1 MPTVERINIDLLGI
15 GQAIYNKKLA
25 VPFYQRSFA
34 WEDKHILD
42 LFYDTLNAID
52 TGESEYFLGTI
63 VTTKNDTSRPEVSD
77 GQQRLAT
84 VIILLSAIRDYFLN
98 SATEKNKVRANNV
111 TFKYLYS
118 QDLSTL
124 DTIPKLRLNDAD
136 NEFFLKRVLSTPDS
150 ADRAIKPS
158 KESHKKIVQAC
169 VLAKDFVAGLAA
181 QSAKPEERL
190 SSLVTYIHDSLKVI
204 WVSVP
209 DDANAFVIF
218 ETLNDRGLVLAIS
231 DLLKNYLFGIS
242 RDRITEV
249 QQRWI
254 QMVSTLEAID
264 NEEIIVTYIRHFWS
278 SKYGSTREKDLY
290 NQIKKNVQNKL
301 QAIALSTALAE
312 NSKLYSAM
320 LNTSHELWQK
330 YGSTAREH
338 MNTLNLL
345 RMIQIRPLILAVL
358 SNFSVPEAQ
367 KALRLM
373 VSWVVRFL
381 IVGGLGGGT
390 LEAHYSLSAR
400 EIYNGS
406 IKTAK
411 QLSDQLKKIIP
422 TDAKFQDSF
431 STATVS
437 TQYLARYYLR
447 VLEKQQR
454 GDAHPEFIPTDNP
467 EIVNLEH
474 VLPQNPSNLWNH
486 INDEDKALY
495 CKRIGNLA
503 LLTTPI
509 NTEAGNDS
517 FAFKKQFYNQSEYL
531 LTKNLTAYK
540 SWDKDSVAKRQ
551 GELAGLAVKTW
562 PLK

>member
-1 MPTVERINIDLLGI
+1 MPAVERINIELLGI
-15 GQAIYNKKLA
+15 GQAIYNKMLA
-25 VPFYQRSFA
+25 VPFYQRSYA

-42 LFYDTLNAID
+42 LFSDTINAVNN
-52 TGESEYFLGTI
+52 GESEYFLGTI
-63 VTTKNDTSRPEVSD
+63 VTTKHDTLRTEVSD

-84 VIILLSAIRDYFLN
+84 VTILLSAIRDYFFN
-98 SATEKNKVRANNV
+98 SATKENQTRAHNI
-111 TFKYLYS
+111 TFQYLYS

-124 DTIPKLRLNDAD
+124 STTPKLKLNDAD
-136 NEFFLKRVLSTPDS
+136 NEFFLKRVLSAPDS
-150 ADRAIKPS
+150 PDRAIELS
-158 KESHKKIVQAC
+158 KESHKKIIQAC
-169 VLAKDFVAGLAA
+169 ALAKEFVAELA
-181 QSAKPEERL
+181 QSSQPEEKL
-190 SSLVTYIHDSLKVI
+190 SSLVKYIHDSLKVI

-209 DDANAFVIF
+209 DDANAFIIF
-218 ETLNDRGLVLAIS
+218 ETLNDRGLALAIS

-242 RDRITEV
+242 LDRITEV

-254 QMVSTLEAID
+254 QMISTLEAID

-278 SKYGSTREKDLY
+278 SRYGSTREKELY
-290 NQIKKNVQNKL
+290 NQIKQNVRNKE
-301 QAIALSTALAE
+301 QALEFSTALAE

-330 YGSTAREH
+330 YGPTAREH

-358 SNFSVPEAQ
+358 SKFSIPEVQ
-367 KALRLM
+367 KTLRLM

-390 LEAHYSLSAR
+390 LETHYSLSAR
-400 EIYNGS
+400 EIYSGS
-406 IKTAK
+406 IKTAE
-411 QLSDQLKKIIP
+411 QLGDQLKKIIP

-447 VLEKQQR
+447 VLEQQQR
-454 GDAHPEFIPTDNP
+454 GEHHPEFIPTDNTD
-467 EIVNLEH
+467 IVNLEH
-474 VLPQNPSNLWNH
+474 VLPQNPSNTWNY
-486 INDEDKALY
+486 INDEDKALC

-517 FAFKKQFYNQSEYL
+517 FAFKKPFYKQSEYL
-531 LTKNLTAYK
+531 LTKNLTAYQ
-540 SWDKDSVAKRQ
+540 SWDKDSITKRQ
-551 GELAGLAVKTW
+551 GELARLAIKAW

>member
-1 MPTVERINIDLLGI
+1 MSSVGRINIELLGI
-15 GQAIYNKKLA
+15 GQAIYNKMLA
-25 VPFYQRSFA
+25 VPFYQRSYA

-42 LFYDTLNAID
+42 LFSDTINAVD

-84 VIILLSAIRDYFLN
+84 VTILLSAIRDYFFN
-98 SATEKNKVRANNV
+98 SATEENKRRANNI
-111 TFKYLYS
+111 TSQYLYS
-118 QDLSTL
+118 EDLSTL

-150 ADRAIKPS
+150 SDRAIGPS
-158 KESHKKIVQAC
+158 KESHRKIVRAC
-169 VLAKDFVAGLAA
+169 ALAKEFVAGLA
-181 QSAKPEERL
+181 QLSKPEERL
-190 SSLVTYIHDSLKVI
+190 SSLVKYIHDSLKVI

-218 ETLNDRGLVLAIS
+218 ETLNDRGLALAIS

-242 RDRITEV
+242 GDRITEV
-249 QQRWI
+249 QHRWI
-254 QMVSTLEAID
+254 QMISTLEAID

-278 SKYGSTREKDLY
+278 SKYGSTREKELY
-290 NQIKKNVQNKL
+290 NQIKKNVRNK
-301 QAIALSTALAE
+301 AHALEFSTTLAE

-330 YGSTAREH
+330 YGPTAREH
-338 MNTLNLL
+338 MNTINLL

-358 SNFSVPEAQ
+358 SKFSVPEAQ

-454 GDAHPEFIPTDNP
+454 GDAHPEFIPTDNTD
-467 EIVNLEH
+467 IVNLEH

-486 INDEDKALY
+486 ISDEDKALY

-531 LTKNLTAYK
+531 ITKNLTAYK

-551 GELAGLAVKTW
+551 GELASLAVKAW

>member
-1 MPTVERINIDLLGI
+1 MPVVERINIELLGI
-15 GQAIYNKKLA
+15 GQAIYNKMLA
-25 VPFYQRSFA
+25 VPFYQRSYA
-34 WEDKHILD
+34 WEDKHVLD
-42 LFYDTLNAID
+42 LFNDTIKAID

-63 VTTKNDTSRPEVSD
+63 VTTKNDTARPEVSD

-84 VIILLSAIRDYFLN
+84 VTILFSAIRDYFYN
-98 SATEKNKVRANNV
+98 SATEENKRRANSITNQ
-111 TFKYLYS
+111 YLYAE
-118 QDLSTL
+118 DLSTL

-136 NEFFLKRVLSTPDS
+136 NEYFLKRVLSAPDS
-150 ADRAIKPS
+150 SDRAVAPS

-169 VLAKDFVAGLAA
+169 ALAKEFVTGLS
-181 QSAKPEERL
+181 QSSKPEERL
-190 SSLVTYIHDSLKVI
+190 ATLVKYIHDSLKVI

-242 RDRITEV
+242 GDRVTEV
-249 QQRWI
+249 QHRWI
-254 QMVSTLEAID
+254 QMISILEAID
-264 NEEIIVTYIRHFWS
+264 NEEIVVTYIRHFWS

-290 NQIKKNVQNKL
+290 NQIKKNVRNKL
-301 QAIALSTALAE
+301 QALEFSTTLAE
-312 NSKLYSAM
+312 NAKLYSAI
-320 LNTSHELWQK
+320 LNTSNELWRK
-330 YGSTAREH
+330 YGQTAREH

-358 SNFSVPEAQ
+358 SEFSVPEAR

-390 LEAHYSLSAR
+390 LENHYSLSAR

-411 QLSDQLKKIIP
+411 QLSDQLKRIIP

-447 VLEKQQR
+447 VLEQQKR
-454 GDAHPEFIPTDNP
+454 GKTHPEFIPIDNTD
-467 EIVNLEH
+467 IVNLEH
-474 VLPQNPSNLWNH
+474 VLPQNPSNLWNY
-486 INDEDKALY
+486 IIDEDKALY

-509 NTEAGNDS
+509 NVLAGNDS
-517 FAFKKQFYNQSEYL
+517 FSFKKQFYYQSEYL
-531 LTKNLTAYK
+531 LTKVIASYNAWNTT
-540 SWDKDSVAKRQ
+540 SIAKRQ
-551 GELAGLAVKTW
+551 SELAGLAVKAW
-562 PLK
+562 PLT

>member
-1 MPTVERINIDLLGI
+1 MPAVERINIELLGI
-15 GQAIYNKKLA
+15 GQAIYNKMLA
-25 VPFYQRSFA
+25 VPFYQRSYL

-42 LFYDTLNAID
+42 LFSDTKNAINN
-52 TGESEYFLGTI
+52 GESEYFLGTI
-63 VTTKNDTSRPEVSD
+63 VTTKNETTRPEVSD

-84 VIILLSAIRDYFLN
+84 VTILLCAIRDYFFN
-98 SATEKNKVRANNV
+98 SATTENQTRAQNI
-111 TFKYLYS
+111 TSRYLYF
-118 QDLSTL
+118 QDLTTL
-124 DTIPKLRLNDAD
+124 DTTPKLKLNDAD
-136 NEFFLKRVLSTPDS
+136 NEFFSKRVLSKPDS
-150 ADRAIKPS
+150 PDRAITPS
-158 KESHKKIVQAC
+158 KESHKKILRAC
-169 VLAKDFVAGLAA
+169 ELAKQFVAELAKSS
-181 QSAKPEERL
+181 QPEEEL

-218 ETLNDRGLVLAIS
+218 ETLNDRGLALAIS

-242 RDRITEV
+242 SDRITEV

-254 QMVSTLEAID
+254 QMISTLEAID
-264 NEEIIVTYIRHFWS
+264 NEEITVTYIRHFWS

-290 NQIKKNVQNKL
+290 NQIKSNVRNKT
-301 QAIALSTALAE
+301 QALSFSTDLAQ
-312 NSKLYSAM
+312 NAKLYSAM

-330 YGSTAREH
+330 YGPTTREH

-358 SNFSVPEAQ
+358 SKFSVPEAQ

-390 LEAHYSLSAR
+390 LETHYSLSAR
-400 EIYNGS
+400 DIYSGS

-431 STATVS
+431 SAATVS

-447 VLEKQQR
+447 VLEQQQR
-454 GDAHPEFIPTDNP
+454 GNTNPEFIPTENTD
-467 EIVNLEH
+467 IVNLEH
-474 VLPQNPSNLWNH
+474 VLPQNPSNLWNY
-486 INDEDKALY
+486 ISDEDKALY

-503 LLTTPI
+503 LLTIPI
-509 NTEAGNDS
+509 NTQAGNDS
-517 FAFKKQFYNQSEYL
+517 FKFKKPFYNQSAYL
-531 LTKNLTAYK
+531 LTNDPANYD
-540 SWDKDSVAKRQ
+540 SWDKNSIANRQ
-551 GELAGLAVKTW
+551 IALAAIAVKAW